1 MFEDF
6 VAAWNGRR
14 LPARYYK
21 GEVGGAAQRTSH
33 QWGIKG
39 GQWLVMGACLLLAV
53 VVSRR
58 RVAGWRSG
66 PATSGASK
74 VGGRLAGC
82 CTGRHLSWLPRCTA
96 LQHQTAHQTLWL
108 FSG

>member
-14 LPARYYK
+14 LPARYYR

-39 GQWLVMGACLLLAV
+39 GMSANHHVRRFDGAV
-53 VVSRR
+53 
-58 RVAGWRSG
+58 W
-66 PATSGASK
+66 
-74 VGGRLAGC
+74 
-82 CTGRHLSWLPRCTA
+82 
-96 LQHQTAHQTLWL
+96 
-108 FSG
+108 